1 MCILLIKIVVTW
13 RQLLRNVILLNI
25 TSFYKT
31 INYKFIL
38 QD

>member
-1 MCILLIKIVVTW
+1 MCILLIKIVMW
-13 RQLLRNVILLNI
+13 RRLLRNVILLII